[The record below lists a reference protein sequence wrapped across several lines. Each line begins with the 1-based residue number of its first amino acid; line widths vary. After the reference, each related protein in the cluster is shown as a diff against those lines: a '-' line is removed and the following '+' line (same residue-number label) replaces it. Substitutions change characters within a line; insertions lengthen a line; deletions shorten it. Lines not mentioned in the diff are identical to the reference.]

1 MNHFK
6 TTSALLPLAL
16 AAALAGCAQQ
26 PTASTGAA
34 AATPAVTAKTAAQV
48 QRQAL
53 AKGLYELAYSPRQN
67 ALFVASSGGFGPD
80 ASPAKVLRL
89 NPQTLAVEGEIPLE
103 RKAFG
108 VTYDDASGR
117 LYLGNTVDLSVTV
130 VDTLANR
137 VVGIVQLEGKVKA
150 KDKDGKDIERYPRDL
165 RELAV
170 DPANQRLF
178 LAGHGGENGSVLY
191 VVNTE
196 TLKVDKV
203 LPGLGNAKAPGFAF
217 DAAGQ
222 RLFVT
227 NLLGELITI
236 STRTLE
242 ITQRVKTDAEQP
254 LNIAYDPGTQRLFVT
269 DQGLENIRAYQAKSI
284 PGFASKNPG
293 NRVLVLDANTG
304 KPLRSIATDAGPMG
318 ILLDAPRQRL
328 YVTNRAAGKL
338 SVYDARSYALL
349 QTLDLPTH
357 PNSLALDAPRN
368 VLYVSIKNGEKD
380 PKGSPESVARVQF

>member
-1 MNHFK
+1 MNHLK

-137 VVGIVQLEGKVKA
+137 VLGIVQLEGKVKA

-236 STRTLE
+236 STRTLQ
-242 ITQRVKTDAEQP
+242 ITQRAKTDAEQP

-357 PNSLALDAPRN
+357 PNSLTLDAQRN

>member
-26 PTASTGAA
+26 PTATNPSATPAA
-34 AATPAVTAKTAAQV
+34 AAAKTTAQV

-191 VVNTE
+191 VVSTE

-236 STRTLE
+236 STRTLQ

-357 PNSLALDAPRN
+357 PNSLALDAQRN

>member
-34 AATPAVTAKTAAQV
+34 AAAPAVTAKTAAQV

-117 LYLGNTVDLSVTV
+117 LYH
-130 VDTLANR
+130 
-137 VVGIVQLEGKVKA
+137 
-150 KDKDGKDIERYPRDL
+150 GKDIERYPRDL

-236 STRTLE
+236 STRTLQ

-357 PNSLALDAPRN
+357 PNSLTLDAQRN

>member
-236 STRTLE
+236 STRTLQ
-242 ITQRVKTDAEQP
+242 ITQRAKTDAEQP

-357 PNSLALDAPRN
+357 PNSLALDAQRN

>member
-108 VTYDDASGR
+108 VAYDDASGR

-137 VVGIVQLEGKVKA
+137 VVGVVQLEGKVKA

-178 LAGHGGENGSVLY
+178 LAGHGCENGSVLY

-236 STRTLE
+236 STRTLQ
-242 ITQRVKTDAEQP
+242 ITQRAKTDAEQP

-357 PNSLALDAPRN
+357 PNSLALDAQRN

>member
-1 MNHFK
+1 MNHLK

-137 VVGIVQLEGKVKA
+137 VLGIVQLEGKVKA

-236 STRTLE
+236 STRTLQ
-242 ITQRVKTDAEQP
+242 ITQRAKTDAEQP

-357 PNSLALDAPRN
+357 PNSLALDAQRN